1 MTITG
6 DTTEATFEAAWNE
19 WHTERER
26 YYGDPLGW
34 VSITGLYW
42 LTDES
47 ETVADLPGRWRA
59 DANTVYVEGIDGTK
73 KLEPVEGAPGLLVT
87 DGDRR
92 IEVIRRTGSVAV
104 VVSGRDG
111 SRRKRHRRRG
121 SRPRA
126 GHAAAGLP
134 KRHLS
139 HAAATRRRRR
149 VVVA

>member
-59 DANTVYVEGIDGTK
+59 DANTVYVEGIDGTV
-73 KLEPVEGAPGLLVT
+73 LSLRSVGLPIRATTHWSASNGLWAAVRPAASPPDTGRQTGAATVTTPGRKP
-87 DGDRR
+87 GCN
-92 IEVIRRTGSVAV
+92 
-104 VVSGRDG
+104 SGR
-111 SRRKRHRRRG
+111 
-121 SRPRA
+121 RPDTMPA
-126 GHAAAGLP
+126 G
-134 KRHLS
+134 
-139 HAAATRRRRR
+139 
-149 VVVA
+149 